1 MEEMKLKRIIK
12 KQRTRTVY
20 SLMLC
25 WAALFLFFYI
35 TENNDALFV
44 SGYAMAIVTV
54 AVVVIL
60 NFVEK
65 VLISMNHA
73 EKSDD

>member
-1 MEEMKLKRIIK
+1 MEEIKLERIIK
-12 KQRTRTVY
+12 KQRTRTIY

-25 WAALFLFFYI
+25 WAGLFSVFYI
-35 TENNDALFV
+35 TENDDALFV

-60 NFVEK
+60 NFAEK